1 MVQAMGLFR
10 LWAMELGR
18 GILGMEDAW
27 NGRPLMVACPNIG
40 EFKRPLRSAHMAFDD
55 ADLKGLG
62 ELLSFLGF
70 ILFFIF
76 EKVWYVII

>member
-1 MVQAMGLFR
+1 
-10 LWAMELGR
+10 MELGR

-27 NGRPLMVACPNIG
+27 NGRPLMVVCPNIG
-40 EFKRPLRSAHMAFDD
+40 EFKHPLHSAHMASDD

-70 ILFFIF
+70 FLFFIF

>member
-1 MVQAMGLFR
+1 MLQAVGLSR

-27 NGRPLMVACPNIG
+27 HGRPVMVACPNIG
-40 EFKRPLRSAHMAFDD
+40 EFKRPLSSAHMASDD

-70 ILFFIF
+70 FLG
-76 EKVWYVII
+76 KYGM